1 MSGGWSRFALR
12 FSRYYASL
20 STNDIW
26 TPPRLRNRE
35 WMFIHWGDKPV
46 DRHRG
51 FSSDQSLLSYLQQR
65 GPHSSF
71 HSTAYYRKPMERK
84 MIDKDW
90 LGADLIFDLDG
101 DHLPG
106 VSDADFPS
114 MISLIQEQA
123 WSLWNDFLE
132 PEFNM
137 KREFAQFTFSGH
149 RGFHIHVR
157 DPSLMGLDS
166 NARRE
171 IVSYIRGEGLEVNTI
186 LSGGSSGWRDR
197 IEIGTQSVLDK
208 LKVIGEKS
216 TDSKQYLDE
225 FHGLLNPNTNH
236 SGKRGVS
243 KNRINT
249 LAESVLSK
257 ERLERLSSDHNLA
270 VFGKETGIFW
280 DLVKLDKSV
289 VLGTAGETDENV
301 TVDIKR
307 VIRHLGSLHG
317 KCGLR
322 VTEVPYD
329 RLDPDGSN
337 PFNPL
342 LETVAFTGVGTTKIK
357 LLRDDVTASLEGTEV
372 SGSTG
377 EIVEV
382 SEAMSIF
389 LCLKGWGERV
399 SP

>member
-12 FSRYYASL
+12 FSRYYGSL

-51 FSSDQSLLSYLQQR
+51 FSSDQSLLSYLQQK

-186 LSGGSSGWRDR
+186 LSGDSSGWRDR
-197 IEIGTQSVLDK
+197 IKIGKQTVLDK
-208 LKVIGEKS
+208 LRGFNLIEI
-216 TDSKQYLDE
+216 YLYI
-225 FHGLLNPNTNH
+225 HAN
-236 SGKRGVS
+236 K
-243 KNRINT
+243 
-249 LAESVLSK
+249 
-257 ERLERLSSDHNLA
+257 
-270 VFGKETGIFW
+270 
-280 DLVKLDKSV
+280 
-289 VLGTAGETDENV
+289 
-301 TVDIKR
+301 
-307 VIRHLGSLHG
+307 
-317 KCGLR
+317 
-322 VTEVPYD
+322 
-329 RLDPDGSN
+329 
-337 PFNPL
+337 
-342 LETVAFTGVGTTKIK
+342 
-357 LLRDDVTASLEGTEV
+357 
-372 SGSTG
+372 
-377 EIVEV
+377 
-382 SEAMSIF
+382 
-389 LCLKGWGERV
+389 
-399 SP
+399 